1 MSHARTR
8 RIPRRKR
15 LGAAAS
21 LAALLPLSLAA
32 CGSFGGGGDDS
43 DESSSDG
50 TITFW
55 QYYGDPEMPT
65 GGPLY
70 DVLEKYDKQND
81 DVEVDVRYIPFED
94 FNRTLQQ
101 AAAADELPDIAL
113 VNAFD
118 TQNMAEAGII
128 SDLSDRVDE
137 WGEQDAYFPT
147 SWETTQVDGAT
158 YGVPHVADAYAVY
171 YNKDLLKAANVKPPT
186 TWAEMEQTATKL
198 GGDGK
203 YGLAVSGIE
212 GAQGATG
219 VVLRTLA
226 AGGSIDEFGNG
237 SGAEALGSFK
247 TLVDDGGLSKGFLTW
262 TEEDAKNQFATGEA
276 AMMINSAT
284 YVSILRDENPQLNW
298 GVALL
303 PKDETRE
310 TFLSAENLA
319 IGEGSD
325 DPDAAWDLITHL
337 QKPDVLA
344 DYLPARNKL
353 PARDDVP
360 GTDADPVRK
369 VFAEQ
374 LQDAWAPEGSLATHA
389 DEALTIVQ
397 EALQTTVSGSSS
409 PEDAAGSAQQ
419 GIDEALSA
427 S

>member
-1 MSHARTR
+1 MSPTRTR
-8 RIPRRKR
+8 I
-15 LGAAAS
+15 AAAS
-21 LAALLPLSLAA
+21 LATLLPLGLAA
-32 CGSFGGGGDDS
+32 CGSFGGGGDDDS
-43 DESSSDG
+43 GSGSSDN

-65 GGPLY
+65 GAPLY
-70 DVLEKYDKQND
+70 DALEKYDERND
-81 DVEVDVRYIPFED
+81 DIKVDVRYIPFED

-113 VNAFD
+113 INAFD

-128 SDLSDRVDE
+128 SDLSDRVEE

-158 YGVPHVADAYAVY
+158 YGIPHVADAYAVY
-171 YNKDLLKAANVKPPT
+171 YNKDLLKAANLTPPK
-186 TWAEMEQTATKL
+186 TWNEMEQAAAKL

-226 AGGSIDEFGNG
+226 AGGSVEEFGD
-237 SGAEALGSFK
+237 GAGATALDSFK
-247 TLVDDGGLSKGFLTW
+247 TMVDDGGLSQGFLTW

-284 YVSILRDENPQLNW
+284 YVSTLREENPDLNW
-298 GVALL
+298 SVSLL
-303 PKDETRE
+303 PKDEARA

-325 DPDAAWDLITHL
+325 DPDAAWDLIAHL
-337 QKPDVLA
+337 QKPDILA

-360 GTDADPVRK
+360 GTDDDPVRA

-374 LQDAWAPEGSLATHA
+374 LKEAWAPEGALATHA

-397 EALQTTVSGSSS
+397 EALQTTISGSSS
-409 PEDAAGSAQQ
+409 AEDAAKSAQQ